1 MPEGTETTGL
11 CSLDAGLSPA
21 CRHIWL
27 GALHQLALA
36 DGDFS
41 EEEQHLLIHELK
53 AELPDDSWDGIQ
65 QPGDGALVHRFGVG
79 TELAEQ
85 FLRSAVMVALA
96 DGHIS
101 EVELDLLQRWSRE
114 LQVAEA
120 VVAQLSVDACGV
132 PHPQALDGLRQWLD
146 GIEPNDP
153 AVARFLVKLIPAQ
166 CPFERDVVLF
176 GRKLVHIP
184 PMCKINPL
192 YDQLVALRFRC
203 LCRLEES
210 DGTDAT

>member
-11 CSLDAGLSPA
+11 CSLDAALSPA
-21 CRHIWL
+21 CQRIWL

-41 EEEQHLLIHELK
+41 EEEQHLLNHELK
-53 AELPDDSWDGIQ
+53 AELPEDSWDAIH

-79 TELAEQ
+79 SELAEQ

-101 EVELDLLQRWSRE
+101 EPELELLRRWSRE

-120 VVAQLSVDACGV
+120 VVAQLNVDVCGV

-146 GIEPNDP
+146 GVEPHDP

-203 LCRLEES
+203 LCRLEEPDS
-210 DGTDAT
+210 RDAT